1 MGSGRASISWQV
13 NPKGGDHV
21 MRDTARRWTPA
32 DDDKLRDV
40 LDVRKTAEE
49 IAVDLNRTH
58 LAIYA
63 RLQRLYRIKR
73 ARKARLVEPRV
84 DRSEA
89 AIRSHAS
96 LLNLTLA
103 KGQRGPKAK
112 KLATR
117 FPSRSSQWRP
127 IASQS
132 SPSRPKTQRGRGL
145 LRGREGADQT
155 QVGQP
160 RRRPALRLLFDS
172 ARSVGYSG

>member
-1 MGSGRASISWQV
+1 
-13 NPKGGDHV
+13 

-155 QVGQP
+155 QVGKIK
-160 RRRPALRLLFDS
+160 RCPALR
-172 ARSVGYSG
+172 

>member
-1 MGSGRASISWQV
+1 
-13 NPKGGDHV
+13 
-21 MRDTARRWTPA
+21 MRDAARRWTPA

-73 ARKARLVEPRV
+73 ARKTRLVEPRV

-96 LLNLTLA
+96 
-103 KGQRGPKAK
+103 
-112 KLATR
+112 
-117 FPSRSSQWRP
+117 F
-127 IASQS
+127 
-132 SPSRPKTQRGRGL
+132 
-145 LRGREGADQT
+145 
-155 QVGQP
+155 
-160 RRRPALRLLFDS
+160 
-172 ARSVGYSG
+172 